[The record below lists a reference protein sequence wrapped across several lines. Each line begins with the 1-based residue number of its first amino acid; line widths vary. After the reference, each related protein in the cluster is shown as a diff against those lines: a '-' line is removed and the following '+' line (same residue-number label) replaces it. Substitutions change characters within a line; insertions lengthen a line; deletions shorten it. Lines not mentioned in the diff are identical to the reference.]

1 MALEDLP
8 LLRLRWLCKL
18 GLALERDRLLH
29 AVARY
34 QYFLIGRQFL
44 LSVFSSLWN
53 WKLSLA
59 TQRAIL
65 SVSGRVLLHRKNLR
79 HSWVNLRLYEVLLL
93 RVRWTIEEG
102 LTIDS
107 PSLFELLFHLI
118 RQHLLTKSDFAH
130 LWTLVIVNSTYF
142 SSHHDV
148 FSVFL
153 INFLY
158 KTLLVLTLQGSP
170 YVLLCLPRIVLGAR
184 LTQILRLFFNPDL
197 ILRLL
202 SLSVFTALSW
212 SIEEVLVKAV
222 TWGSSFF
229 HQRSLGGVET
239 LVTAS
244 LSMLHTVLGALIHLP
259 RLIIAPI
266 LAASLHLNRVGKT
279 ACVVF
284 YYPIARP
291 TWSPKIRSIFSGV
304 ELWLL
309 L

>member
-1 MALEDLP
+1 M
-8 LLRLRWLCKL
+8 
-18 GLALERDRLLH
+18 
-29 AVARY
+29 
-34 QYFLIGRQFL
+34 
-44 LSVFSSLWN
+44 FSSLWY
-53 WKLSLA
+53 WQLSLA

-79 HSWVNLRLYEVLLL
+79 HSWVILGLYKVLLR
-93 RVRWTIEEG
+93 RVRRTIEEG

-118 RQHLLTKSDFAH
+118 RHHLLTESDLAH
-130 LWTLVIVNSTYF
+130 LWTLVVVNSTYF
-142 SSHHDV
+142 SSHHDIS
-148 FSVFL
+148 SVFL
-153 INFLY
+153 INILN
-158 KTLLVLTLQGSP
+158 KALLVLTLQGSP
-170 YVLLCLPRIVLGAR
+170 NVLLLLTSIVLGAR

-222 TWGSSFF
+222 AWGSSFF

-244 LSMLHTVLGALIHLP
+244 LSVLHTILGALIQLP

-266 LAASLHLNRVGKT
+266 LAASLHLNRVGQT

-284 YYPIARP
+284 YYPIACP
-291 TWSPKIRSIFSGV
+291 TWSPKIRSVLSGV
-304 ELWLL
+304 ELGLL